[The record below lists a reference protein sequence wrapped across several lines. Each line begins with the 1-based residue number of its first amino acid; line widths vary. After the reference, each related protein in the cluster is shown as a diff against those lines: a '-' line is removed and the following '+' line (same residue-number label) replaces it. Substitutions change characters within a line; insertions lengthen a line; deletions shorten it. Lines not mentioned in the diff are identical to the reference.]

1 MTAQPLDR
9 RTFLRL
15 AGGAAAA
22 ATMMSAGVSLVP
34 LSAEAGLWGLELK
47 AFNEHE
53 AMTLLKV
60 ARRIFPHRTL
70 ADVYYAGVV
79 KGLDEDAQKSTD
91 TARLLKDGAAA
102 LDKAVG
108 TKWIDLSADY
118 QLTTLQAQPKLL
130 ETVKGKAVVALYN
143 DPLVWRHFGY
153 EGPSFQYGG
162 YIHRG
167 FNDLTWLPDPP
178 DGASPKVG

>member
-1 MTAQPLDR
+1 MTAQPIDR

-15 AGGAAAA
+15 TGGAAAA

-79 KGLDEDAQKSTD
+79 KALDEDAQKSAD
-91 TARLLKDGAAA
+91 TAKLLKEGVAAV
-102 LDKAVG
+102 DKAVG
-108 TKWIDLSADY
+108 TKWIELSPGY
-118 QLTTLQAQPKLL
+118 QLATLQAQPKLL
-130 ETVKGKAVVALYN
+130 ETVKGKAVVAIYN

-162 YIHRG
+162 YLHRG

-178 DGASPKVG
+178 EAASPKVG